1 VGTPGETPLVKPI
14 LGVLAASPDLIEA
27 ACDAVRETIGAIEV
41 ESDVFPWRNSDYYR
55 EEMGGEIC
63 RRFVAL
69 AALEP
74 ADRLAE
80 RKRATN
86 VLEERWREASGRRVN
101 LDPGYV
107 DLYRLVLASTKDA
120 AHRIYLGDGI
130 WAEVT
135 LHFEHGEF
143 RPSPHTYPDYA
154 DARARA
160 FFKRV
165 RELFRRQRR
174 PPAG

>member
-1 VGTPGETPLVKPI
+1 VGTPSETPLVKPI

-27 ACDAVRETIGAIEV
+27 ACAAIREEIGEIDA
-41 ESDVFPWRNSDYYR
+41 ESEIAPWSVSDYYR
-55 EEMGGEIC
+55 QEMGDEIH

-74 ADRLAE
+74 ADHLVE

-86 VLEERWREASGRRVN
+86 GLEERWRAARGRRVN

-107 DLYRLVLASTKDA
+107 DLHRLVLASTKDA
-120 AHRIYLGDGI
+120 AHRIYLRDGV

-143 RPSPHTYPDYA
+143 RPYPHTYPDYA
-154 DARARA
+154 EARARV
-160 FFKRV
+160 FFNRV

-174 PPAG
+174 APTG

>member
-14 LGVLAASPDLIEA
+14 LAVLAASADLMEA
-27 ACDAVRETIGAIEV
+27 ACAAVRESIGAIEV
-41 ESDVFPWRNSDYYR
+41 EGEVLPWPTSDYYR
-55 EEMGGEIC
+55 DEMGEEIS

-74 ADRLAE
+74 ADHLAE

-86 VLEERWREASGRRVN
+86 VLEERWRSGRGRRVN

-107 DLYRLVLASTKDA
+107 DLHRLVLASTKEA
-120 AHRIYLGDGI
+120 AHRIYLSAGI

-135 LHFEHGEF
+135 LHFEHGAF
-143 RPSPHTYPDYA
+143 RPYPHTYPDYA
-154 DARARA
+154 DARAIA
-160 FFKRV
+160 FFSRV

-174 PPAG
+174 APAG